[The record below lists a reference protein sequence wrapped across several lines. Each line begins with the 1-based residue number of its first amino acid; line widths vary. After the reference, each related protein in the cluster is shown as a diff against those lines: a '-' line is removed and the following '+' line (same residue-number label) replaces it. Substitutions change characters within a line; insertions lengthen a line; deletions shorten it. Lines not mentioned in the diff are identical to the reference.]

1 MIGWLFILCFFLFW
15 PKVATV
21 EDTLLFVSSEKVAEV
36 TEVISAASVAVEREL
51 VTVMGESD
59 ADEK

>member
-1 MIGWLFILCFFLFW
+1 M
-15 PKVATV
+15 ATV